1 MHCPWKA
8 VWVDPSVTRDTK
20 EAIPTRCVPF
30 SSLSPSKACPPFQ
43 PRKRSGCASRV
54 CAVTEKC
61 TRISVKQ
68 FDEQFCDSLVMPELH
83 VKFSRAL
90 SLLRVVMYTTKLL
103 QVVNLRIIAAAIC
116 KIYATVISLIY
127 KKRRIYMKTSFRR
140 AREFRNED
148 FARIRERERERIP
161 IVTVKLASREHELG
175 VSLNF
180 NHIYISKCYSR
191 I

>member
-1 MHCPWKA
+1 
-8 VWVDPSVTRDTK
+8 VTRDTK
-20 EAIPTRCVPF
+20 EAIPTRCPFQLPF
-30 SSLSPSKACPPFQ
+30 SKQSVSTLSAQ
-43 PRKRSGCASRV
+43 EAVWVRLSRV

-68 FDEQFCDSLVMPELH
+68 FDEQLCDSLVMPELH

-90 SLLRVVMYTTKLL
+90 SLLRVVIYTTKLL

-116 KIYATVISLIY
+116 KVYATVISLIY

-148 FARIRERERERIP
+148 FARTRERERE
-161 IVTVKLASREHELG
+161 KERE
-175 VSLNF
+175 SP
-180 NHIYISKCYSR
+180 
-191 I
+191 